1 MAALNHRKGLVMMT
15 NQTSVADT
23 AATQIL
29 AHEILH
35 DIGVPVSREMVL
47 RIGARLDEAVNQ
59 AVRGERE
66 RCAALCKR
74 RAALWSNT
82 SMASSPL
89 GREESRARANE
100 ATYIADAIRVG

>member
-1 MAALNHRKGLVMMT
+1 MT

-29 AHEILH
+29 AHEILY
-35 DIGVPVSREMVL
+35 DIGVLASREMVS
-47 RIGARLDEAVNQ
+47 RISARLEEAVDQ

-66 RCAALCKR
+66 RCAAVCKK

-89 GREESRARANE
+89 GRDESRARANE
-100 ATYIADAIRVG
+100 ATYIADAIRALSANSSNAR

>member
-1 MAALNHRKGLVMMT
+1 MT

-29 AHEILH
+29 AHEILY
-35 DIGVPVSREMVL
+35 DIGAPASREMVS
-47 RIGARLDEAVNQ
+47 RISARLEEAVDQ

-66 RCAALCKR
+66 RCAAVCKK

-89 GREESRARANE
+89 GRDESRARANE
-100 ATYIADAIRVG
+100 ATYIADAIRIGACPRSP

>member
-1 MAALNHRKGLVMMT
+1 MT
-15 NQTSVADT
+15 DQTSVADT

-29 AHEILH
+29 AHEILY
-35 DIGVPVSREMVL
+35 DIGVPVSREMVS
-47 RIGARLDEAVNQ
+47 RISVHLDEALRQ
-59 AVRGERE
+59 ALLGERE
-66 RCAALCKR
+66 RCAALCKK

-100 ATYIADAIRVG
+100 ATYIADAIRAG